1 MSVLT
6 EKKDDILYID
16 FNAPPVNVL
25 DSRKIRDIIDIL
37 DQEQE
42 TKVAAFMGTGKFFC
56 AGLDVKD
63 HLPDNVEDMIALFA
77 ELILKLFEFPGIV
90 ASIVQGGAFGGGCE
104 IALCSDL
111 LIAEKDVEFS
121 QPEIK
126 IGVFPPAACAVYPV
140 IFPSKVM
147 NHLMYSGAGV
157 KSEELENLGIVNKTF
172 PGDSLYED
180 AHAFLKKIARLSFAV
195 LACTKKSTNVDLPLL
210 KERMAKVN
218 RIYLE
223 ELMNTEDAL
232 EGLNSFLEKRR
243 PVWKNK

>member
-1 MSVLT
+1 MSILT

-25 DSRKIRDIIDIL
+25 DSEKIREIINIL
-37 DQEQE
+37 DNERE
-42 TKVAAFMGTGKFFC
+42 TKVAALMGT
-56 AGLDVKD
+56 
-63 HLPDNVEDMIALFA
+63 
-77 ELILKLFEFPGIV
+77 GIV

-111 LIAEKDVEFS
+111 LIAEKGVEFS

-126 IGVFPPAACAVYPV
+126 IGVFPPAACAVYPI

-147 NHLMYSGAGV
+147 NYLMYSGAGI
-157 KSEELENLGIVNKTF
+157 KAEELENLGVVNKTF
-172 PGDSLYED
+172 PGDSLYEE
-180 AHAFLKKIARLSFAV
+180 AHAFLKKIARLSFPV
-195 LACTKKSTNVDLPLL
+195 LKCTKKSSNVDLPLL

-218 RIYLE
+218 RIYLD
-223 ELMNTEDAL
+223 ELMKTEDAL